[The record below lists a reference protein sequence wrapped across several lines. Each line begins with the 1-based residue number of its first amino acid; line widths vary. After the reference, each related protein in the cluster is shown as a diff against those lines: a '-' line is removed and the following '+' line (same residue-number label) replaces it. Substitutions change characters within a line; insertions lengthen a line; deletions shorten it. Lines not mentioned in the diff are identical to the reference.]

1 MTRSGTRREKLL
13 LTPEALLGLQ
23 LLRKALA
30 GAASPAEAGKRLNL
44 ARHLRLGYHGSWWTD
59 RERRLLGKLPD
70 TEVARRIGRTPTAVR
85 IKREAL
91 AIANAPVRW
100 SITYCGELWAA
111 QQGSEANYGYARDV
125 DRRWSTNFFPTG

>member
-1 MTRSGTRREKLL
+1 MPEQNDRGPVDANKYRPSATHLGSMKSSRPATRL
-13 LTPEALLGLQ
+13 PV
-23 LLRKALA
+23 
-30 GAASPAEAGKRLNL
+30 RLNL

-59 RERRLLGKLPD
+59 KERRLLGKLPD
-70 TEVARRIGRTPTAVR
+70 TEVARRIGRIPTAVR